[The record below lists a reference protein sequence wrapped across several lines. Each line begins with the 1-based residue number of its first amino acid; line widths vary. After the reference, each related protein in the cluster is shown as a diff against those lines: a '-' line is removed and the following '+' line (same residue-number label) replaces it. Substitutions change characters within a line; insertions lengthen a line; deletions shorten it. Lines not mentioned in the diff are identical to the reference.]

1 MEKAPEGRFSAD
13 ELAQILWSL
22 SRGESVRFTVHGTYQ
37 SPPTAPSRRRPLPL
51 SQIAWGVSIG
61 LVVALGAAGV
71 AGRLW
76 QGPSKSTAGK
86 GASPPASG
94 AGAPTS
100 PAATEPAMISF
111 ETDPPGAEVRIAGA
125 NEPLGTTPF
134 RQAFPA
140 PARSPAPSI
149 EVELRLAGYET
160 ARITVSTDASQ
171 TISMSLTRIP
181 TGAPRRPRSTGNTAA
196 ASGNLEKEATIDP
209 FR

>member
-1 MEKAPEGRFSAD
+1 MEKAPAGRFSAD

-37 SPPTAPSRRRPLPL
+37 SPPAATSRRRPLPL

-76 QGPSKSTAGK
+76 QRPSKTTTAK
-86 GASPPASG
+86 GAASSAAP
-94 AGAPTS
+94 AGAPLS
-100 PAATEPAMISF
+100 PAVTEPAMISF

-125 NEPLGTTPF
+125 TEALGTTPF
-134 RQAFPA
+134 RQGFPA
-140 PARSPAPSI
+140 GARSI
-149 EVELRLAGYET
+149 DVELRLAGYET
-160 ARITVSTDASQ
+160 ARMTVSTDASQ
-171 TISMSLTRIP
+171 TISMSLTRAAP
-181 TGAPRRPRSTGNTAA
+181 TGAPRRPRSTGNTGLG
-196 ASGNLEKEATIDP
+196 SGALEKEATIDP